1 MTDAL
6 TTDERVADI
15 RTRFAREMQAL
26 CNEGEYG
33 TGMAMA
39 LCIQL
44 LRIIFVE
51 TKQPPEVIEKVVQ
64 TLSTPGTSAEY
75 LEQRLS

>member
-1 MTDAL
+1 MS
-6 TTDERVADI
+6 TDERVADI
-15 RTRFAREMQAL
+15 KSRFSREMQAL

-39 LCIQL
+39 ICIQL
-44 LRIIFVE
+44 LRIIFME
-51 TKQPPEVIEKVVQ
+51 TKQPPEVIEKIIQ
-64 TLSTPGTSAEY
+64 TLSTPGTSTEY